1 MGPFTKLADPMP
13 SRSVQLLAGITV
25 AAAALRFS
33 TLDVQSYWFDEATT
47 VHLVRMDL
55 GGMLGAIPDSE
66 STPPVYY
73 VVAWLWAKVFGVG
86 EFGLRSLSALIGT
99 VSVPVVY
106 ALAKRA
112 VSERAGVA
120 AAALAAFNP
129 LLVWYSQEARAYAL
143 LVLLCAIA
151 TLLAIDARERPRTR
165 TTAMWAVVAALA
177 LGTHYFAIFVVGP
190 LAVWLLRSRRDR
202 ATTGAVAAV
211 GVAGI
216 ALLPLAVDQADGVR
230 ADFIQG
236 TALPQRM
243 VEVPKQFLVGYAA
256 PGDVIAIV
264 LAGLLAIG
272 GGWLLFRRTEAGERR
287 GALALGALG
296 AVAVAVPALLAI
308 VGIDYLITRNVIVAW
323 VPLFIALAAGFAVDG
338 LGRIA
343 AGALCVIGLALIVA
357 INFDSTY
364 QRDDW
369 RGVAESLPPPT
380 GERAL
385 VVAPVNGLV
394 PFEIYLPGSKPLPST
409 ANTTVREIAAVGLV
423 RGDGGRRPDPPRG
436 PTRPPPPG
444 FRPVRRVEG
453 KTFTVVLYRADQ
465 PQRVPASQLYG
476 VSFDPRAALITQPAA
491 R

>member
-1 MGPFTKLADPMP
+1 MSPRHRTM
-13 SRSVQLLAGITV
+13 LAGIV
-25 AAAALRFS
+25 VLAAALRFA
-33 TLDVQSYWFDEATT
+33 TLDTQSYWFDEATT

-112 VSERAGVA
+112 GSERAGVA

-190 LAVWLLRSRRDR
+190 LALWLLRSRRDR
-202 ATTGAVAAV
+202 ATIAAVAAV

-236 TALPQRM
+236 TAL
-243 VEVPKQFLVGYAA
+243 L
-256 PGDVIAIV
+256 
-264 LAGLLAIG
+264 
-272 GGWLLFRRTEAGERR
+272 
-287 GALALGALG
+287 
-296 AVAVAVPALLAI
+296 
-308 VGIDYLITRNVIVAW
+308 
-323 VPLFIALAAGFAVDG
+323 
-338 LGRIA
+338 
-343 AGALCVIGLALIVA
+343 
-357 INFDSTY
+357 
-364 QRDDW
+364 
-369 RGVAESLPPPT
+369 
-380 GERAL
+380 
-385 VVAPVNGLV
+385 
-394 PFEIYLPGSKPLPST
+394 
-409 ANTTVREIAAVGLV
+409 
-423 RGDGGRRPDPPRG
+423 
-436 PTRPPPPG
+436 
-444 FRPVRRVEG
+444 
-453 KTFTVVLYRADQ
+453 
-465 PQRVPASQLYG
+465 
-476 VSFDPRAALITQPAA
+476 
-491 R
+491 